1 VASGVRSVSV
11 GEAATATGSGAIAM
25 GNQSVASG
33 ANSVAIGNGARA
45 VNDGQVVIAGLDTST
60 ASQTGTVFAVTTD
73 SNGTLGRSALATTAS
88 VAAANASIAANTA
101 SIGANSAA
109 ITTANANI
117 ASLQTLTSN
126 QTAQI
131 NTLFGQTAE
140 LRDAVDR
147 ANEGVAMA
155 LAMES
160 PMLPAGTN
168 FGLSGG
174 VGYYDDQAA
183 GTLAVSARV
192 GTNMSVGAGLGV
204 GFDSGEVGARGG
216 FQIAW

>member
-1 VASGVRSVSV
+1 
-11 GEAATATGSGAIAM
+11 M
-25 GNQSVASG
+25 GNLSAARG
-33 ANSVAIGNGARA
+33 ANSIAIGNGAVA
-45 VNDGQVVIAGLDTST
+45 ANDGQVVIAGLDTST
-60 ASQTGTVFAVTTD
+60 SSQVGTIFAVTTD
-73 SNGTLGRSALATTAS
+73 STGTLGRSALATTAS

-101 SIGANSAA
+101 SISANTAA
-109 ITTANANI
+109 IGTANANI

-131 NTLFGQTAE
+131 NTLFGQTAD

-174 VGYYDDQAA
+174 VGYYDDQTA

>member
-1 VASGVRSVSV
+1 MRSVSV

-33 ANSVAIGNGARA
+33 ANSVAIGNGAQA

>member
-1 VASGVRSVSV
+1 LG
-11 GEAATATGSGAIAM
+11 
-25 GNQSVASG
+25 
-33 ANSVAIGNGARA
+33 
-45 VNDGQVVIAGLDTST
+45 TST
-60 ASQTGTVFAVTTD
+60 TSQTGTIFAVTTD

-88 VAAANASIAANTA
+88 VAAANTAIAANTA
-101 SIGANSAA
+101 SIGANTAA
-109 ITTANANI
+109 INTANANI
-117 ASLQTLTSN
+117 ASLQSLTSN

-131 NTLFGQTAE
+131 NTLFGQTSQ
-140 LRDAVDR
+140 LRDAVER

-174 VGYYDDQAA
+174 IGYYDDRTA

-192 GTNMSVGAGLGV
+192 GTNASVGAGIGV

-216 FQIAW
+216 FQIAF